1 MTIEDSLNIDTSG
14 FERFFPKEPPVSST
28 VQQALIPDRSVFI
41 RCPLPN
47 IPGSVV
53 NPDSLRALYQGGA
66 FPQNRA
72 FNPAVAQS
80 PSGSASTLVFSATTA
95 SSSSSSSSASTN
107 NPPAEQTAFIATPPM
122 NPGDV
127 FRGTILLA
135 KSFHGIQIA
144 VNNPARVRLYAT
156 ANDQNADLSRI
167 ATDAPG
173 LGNEQGIV
181 FDVSLDTTPVAW
193 QFPVSTDGSNGDSPR
208 TNIFYITVDNIG
220 SGSNVINISITY
232 IPMQS

>member
-1 MTIEDSLNIDTSG
+1 MTISESQSVDTSS
-14 FERFFPKEPPVSST
+14 FSRILPEQPPVRGGNENP
-28 VQQALIPDRSVFI
+28 LIPDRSIFI

-72 FNPAVAQS
+72 FNPAVSQS
-80 PSGSASTLVFSATTA
+80 PGGGSSTTRVLANTTTA
-95 SSSSSSSSASTN
+95 SSTSSVTN
-107 NPPAEQTAFIATPPM
+107 NPPLEQTTSITTPLM
-122 NPGDV
+122 NPGDT
-127 FRGTILLA
+127 FQGTILLA

-144 VNNPARVRLYAT
+144 VDNPVRVRFYST
-156 ANDQNADLSRI
+156 ASAQSADLSRPS
-167 ATDAPG
+167 TNPPG
-173 LGNEQGIV
+173 LGNEQGLI

-193 QFPVSTDGSNGDSPR
+193 QFPVATDGSNGDSPR
-208 TNIFYITVDNIG
+208 TNVFYLTADNIG
-220 SGSNVINISITY
+220 SGSNTINISITY